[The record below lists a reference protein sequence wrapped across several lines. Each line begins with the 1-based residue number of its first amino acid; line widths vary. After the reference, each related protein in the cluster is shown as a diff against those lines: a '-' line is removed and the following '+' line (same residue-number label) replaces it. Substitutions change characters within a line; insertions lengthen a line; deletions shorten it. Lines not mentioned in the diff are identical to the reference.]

1 MLAKTDPREERAEAR
16 MRQALACARRVVA
29 PKATALNTHVG
40 G

>member
-16 MRQALACARRVVA
+16 RRLALGCARRIVA
-29 PKATALNTHVG
+29 PVLIIHVG